1 MIWRSIPLARK
12 VCMAETL
19 LQIRDLHV
27 AVGDKEII
35 RGIDLDIDRGSV
47 HALMGPNGSG
57 KSTLSLALM
66 GHPKYVITKGHIR
79 FQGRSIIDMA
89 PHERSLL
96 GMFLCFQYPSA
107 VPGVSV
113 ANFLRNCLIARH
125 KNAAPL
131 TPKEFKS
138 LLDDACARL
147 KMDPETL
154 RRYVNDG
161 FSGGEKKRLEML
173 QALVLRPALSILDET
188 DSGLDI
194 DALRIIAEGIEA
206 QRSPDRSVLLITH
219 YQRILNYVKPDVVH
233 VLVRGKIAKEGGPE
247 LAHELEARGYDP
259 LIKELVEA

>member
-1 MIWRSIPLARK
+1 
-12 VCMAETL
+12 MAETL

-35 RGIDLDIDRGSV
+35 HGIDLDIDRGSV

-66 GHPKYVITKGHIR
+66 GHPKYVITKGDIR
-79 FQGRSIIDMA
+79 FQGRSIIGMA

-113 ANFLRNCLIARH
+113 ANFLRNTLMARH
-125 KNAAPL
+125 KGEAPL
-131 TPKEFKS
+131 KPAEFKR
-138 LLDDACARL
+138 LLADGIRRL
-147 KMDPETL
+147 HIEPNVL
-154 RRYVNDG
+154 GRYVNDG

-173 QALVLRPALSILDET
+173 QALVLQPALAILDET

-206 QRSPDRSVLLITH
+206 QRGPERAILLITH

-233 VLVRGKIAKEGGPE
+233 VLVRGKIVKEGGPE
-247 LAHELEARGYDP
+247 LAADLEARGYDP